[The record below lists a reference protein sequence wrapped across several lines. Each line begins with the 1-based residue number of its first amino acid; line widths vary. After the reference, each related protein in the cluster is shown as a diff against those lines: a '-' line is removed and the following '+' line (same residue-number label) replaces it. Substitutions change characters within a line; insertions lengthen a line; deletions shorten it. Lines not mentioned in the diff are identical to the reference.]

1 MGLVRE
7 RGGGVDRVA
16 VLRAIAYR
24 YDRGAIISAARSPY
38 FALTDAEIASG
49 ILNNASPEWTAV
61 VAALDTFREAARHL
75 TVTQLIDHVVATTG
89 IEDVYRATREGKPS
103 LRHLE
108 QVRTIAFIYEQKAGG
123 SVKQFVEEISRRR
136 EVPEEVEPS
145 LLDETTNAIRVLT
158 IHGAKGLEFDTV
170 IIPDIEFQSASRDG
184 VDIFTV
190 EDPPSLVI
198 RNGVDT
204 LSGVCRFSDNRPL
217 KEIGSL
223 RDKAELR
230 RLFYVPI
237 TRATSPASVSGK

>member
-1 MGLVRE
+1 MR
-7 RGGGVDRVA
+7 
-16 VLRAIAYR
+16 
-24 YDRGAIISAARSPY
+24 
-38 FALTDAEIASG
+38 
-49 ILNNASPEWTAV
+49 
-61 VAALDTFREAARHL
+61 
-75 TVTQLIDHVVATTG
+75 
-89 IEDVYRATREGKPS
+89 
-103 LRHLE
+103 
-108 QVRTIAFIYEQKAGG
+108 
-123 SVKQFVEEISRRR
+123 QFVEEISRRR

-204 LSGVCRFSDNRPL
+204 LSGICRFSDNRPL

-223 RDKAELR
+223 RDKAEMR
-230 RLFYVPI
+230 RLFYVAV
-237 TRATSPASVSGK
+237 TRAKTDVVFVCNSVFRNDGFLRCLGETFGFAKESFTSMWGAGRELREWASGPGVID